1 MGKYI
6 DSIFN
11 YCDRWC
17 ERCPFTSRCRSYS
30 MGQAMERHVKR
41 RDAENAKFWEAMDKA
56 CGDALEEVKEQAGSL
71 APPEKQ
77 DSEEEKQEKA
87 DFERH
92 MKQRDKAVRGH
103 PMSTLSD
110 EYLKA
115 AHNWLKRHF
124 ENTPDAIKDAVEVIS
139 WYHMFIHVKFARAL
153 HGLMDQHDEDYEE
166 LTDDGGVPFPKDC
179 DGSAK
184 IAIIAIERSFAAWS
198 LVRDRAEAEKKTAVK
213 MMGMLLRMR
222 SMAERYFPEARKF
235 HRPGFDDVGS
245 RD

>member
-6 DSIFN
+6 EGIFN

-17 ERCPFTSRCRSYS
+17 ERCPFTSRCRSFS
-30 MGQAMERHVKR
+30 MGQAMERHIKR
-41 RDAENAKFWEAMDKA
+41 RDAENARFWEALDKA
-56 CGDALEEVKEQAGSL
+56 CGDALEDVKTQADSL
-71 APPEKQ
+71 APQQP
-77 DSEEEKQEKA
+77 SESEDEKQEKVG
-87 DFERH
+87 FEQYI
-92 MKQRDKAVRGH
+92 KQRDKAVRGH
-103 PMSTLSD
+103 PLSKLSD

-115 AHNWLKRHF
+115 CHKWLRTQG
-124 ENTPDAIKDAVEVIS
+124 EDVPEPIADAAEVIS

-153 HGLMDQHDEDYEE
+153 DGLIDRQEEDYDE
-166 LTDDGGVPFPKDC
+166 LVDDHGVPFPRDS

-198 LVRDRAEAEKKTAVK
+198 LVRDRVEKEKKTAVR

-222 SMAERYFPEARKF
+222 SLADQYFPEARKF
-235 HRPGFDDVGS
+235 HRPGFDNVGS